1 MKKPKAKI
9 FDHCCKL
16 IVAIGV
22 ALFIYGLAFAGNDS
36 KPLMLLVPGAAFI
49 VIGLAGSVIFERK
62 MEKDDER

>member
-36 KPLMLLVPGAAFI
+36 NPLMFLIPGTAFI
-49 VIGLAGSVIFERK
+49 VIGLAGSVLFERK
-62 MEKDDER
+62 MEKGD

>member
-9 FDHCCKL
+9 FDHCCML

-36 KPLMLLVPGAAFI
+36 KPLMLLVPGTAFI

-62 MEKDDER
+62 MDKGD